1 MTKTT
6 TIKKL
11 LEKAWKLRGE
21 ANYKESQKFLS
32 KAESLCTKED
42 FYFMGRIH
50 HIRMQYEA
58 DKDHFDKA
66 IEYCHLSVLSY
77 FKSKDYDRI
86 AHSVRHLADLQME
99 TGELSD
105 SENNY
110 IKSVGIYK
118 SLEDCNKGDL
128 ANALRG
134 YAQLQEKKGEFSEA
148 MDLWQEIIHLYKECD
163 FKAGE
168 IEAINKLNLLQNRNK
183 R

>member
-42 FYFMGRIH
+42 FHFTGRIH

-58 DKDHFDKA
+58 DKDNFDKA
-66 IEYCHLSVLSY
+66 MEYCQLSVLNY
-77 FKSKDYDRI
+77 IKSKDYDRV
-86 AHSVRHLADLQME
+86 AHSVRHLADLQFEM
-99 TGELSD
+99 GELKE
-105 SENNY
+105 SESNY
-110 IKSVGIYK
+110 IKSIGIYK

-148 MDLWQEIIHLYKECD
+148 MDLWQEIIHLYKECN

-168 IEAINKLNLLQNRNK
+168 IEGIEKLNQLRNRAN
-183 R
+183 